1 MPPTPP
7 RPIPFTTYG
16 GLILNKPFDDVGSD
30 NAVDVLDVDWDNSLS
45 RLRSREGAAA
55 FSPADAAS
63 NYDVLFGHSLTRL
76 LARRGATLFALNAE
90 GNEIAGKEA
99 ATNEKHLAFAKL
111 GTPSASYTYIAD
123 QENTLKRYDG
133 SEFTSPTANVG
144 EAKGVA
150 MPKGRFL
157 AVWPDGGNRLVVAGT
172 PANGGP
178 AGAISSGSHVW
189 FSMPGN
195 GEEYEATAFVQL
207 NPGDGEEITGCVA
220 FGGMIFV
227 FKETRCFIFYG
238 LSADNDGKPV
248 FNFRSVEL
256 GTRMR
261 APGAKHGESVV
272 AGSDSVYFVA
282 DHGVY
287 ATTGA
292 EPSLLSDDLAP
303 LSESTPLLGPILTTL
318 GTRRWVNAAGIA
330 YMGEALYV
338 GLEEGGI
345 VDRVMKFDLRSQAW
359 TIFSAALNCFVAWHE
374 QTNNRARVFFSGTGA
389 GNKRIYFYTPATD
402 ADASAADLD
411 CRWQSGA
418 YELEE
423 ADEKTFVNAKVWGTG
438 EVTIKVAEDYKA
450 LGKGVVFKLGV
461 APAIGQAQHQLGQ
474 SATLF
479 SHQISGA
486 APWSV
491 QRIDRYLRETRVP
504 GTQKRGS

>member
-1 MPPTPP
+1 MASAPP
-7 RPIPFTTYG
+7 RPIPFTQFG
-16 GLILNKPFDDVGSD
+16 GLILNRPIDDVGAD
-30 NAVDVLDVDWDNSLS
+30 NAIDILDVDWDTSLS
-45 RLRSREGAAA
+45 TLRSRPGASA

-63 NYDVLFGHSLTRL
+63 SYDVLFGHSLTRL
-76 LARRGATLFALNAE
+76 ISRRGSTILVLNEEGKEVAGKTIA
-90 GNEIAGKEA
+90 GNER
-99 ATNEKHLAFAKL
+99 HLAFAKL

-123 QENTLKRYDG
+123 QENALKRYDG
-133 SEFTSPTANVG
+133 SDFTTPTANVG
-144 EAKGVA
+144 EAKAVA

-172 PANGGP
+172 TAGGGP

-195 GEEYEATAFVQL
+195 GEEYEPTAFVQL

-220 FGGMIFV
+220 WGGQILI

-238 LSADNDGKPV
+238 VSADDDGKPV

-261 APGAKHGESVV
+261 APGAKHGENVI
-272 AGSDSVYFVA
+272 AGTDSVYFVA

-292 EPSLLSDDLAP
+292 EPSLLSDDLEP
-303 LSESTPLLGPILTTL
+303 LAHSEPLVGPILTTL

-330 YMGEALYV
+330 YMGEAIYV
-338 GLEEGGI
+338 GLEEAGI
-345 VDRVMKFDLRSQAW
+345 VDRVMKFDLRKQAW
-359 TIFSAALNCFVAWHE
+359 TIYTAALNCLVAWNE
-374 QTNNRARVFFSGTGA
+374 QTNNRARIFFSGTGA
-389 GNKRIYFYTPATD
+389 GNRRVYFYTPATD

-411 CRWQSGA
+411 CRWQTGA
-418 YELEE
+418 YELES
-423 ADEKTFVNAKVWGTG
+423 ADEKTFVQAKVWGTG
-438 EVTIKVAEDYKA
+438 EITIKVAEDYKA
-450 LGKGVVFKLGV
+450 LGKGVKFKLGV

-474 SATLF
+474 TATLF
-479 SHQISGA
+479 SHQISGT

-491 QRIDRYLRETRVP
+491 QRLDRYLRETRVP
-504 GTQKRGS
+504 ETQKKG